1 MGPLG
6 VLSIASLAGSSFLGA
21 WSQYEQGNIQGD
33 AYEMDASRLR
43 GLAAQ
48 SRLQGKINLYRQKQY
63 ADKALGSQT
72 VAIAKSGGSME
83 DPTSQMILNESTQNA
98 ALDEWLI
105 KYGTALEKNNYDMQA
120 IEAKRA
126 AASSRYAGKL
136 GAIGSILGGA
146 ADISGAYMGMKR

>member
-33 AYEMDASRLR
+33 AYEMDAARLR

-48 SRLQGKINLYRQKQY
+48 ARLQGKINLFRQKQY
-63 ADKALGSQT
+63 ADKVLGSQT
-72 VAIAKSGGSME
+72 VAIAKSGGSMD
-83 DPTSQMILNESTQNA
+83 DPTSQMFLNESTQNA

-105 KYGTALEKNNYDMQA
+105 KYGALLEESYYNMQA
-120 IEAKRA
+120 IEAERA
-126 AASSRYAGKL
+126 AKSSRSAGKL

-146 ADISGAYMGMKR
+146 ANIGGAYMGMRR

>member
-63 ADKALGSQT
+63 ADKVLGSQT

-83 DPTSQMILNESTQNA
+83 DPTSQMILNESTHNA

-105 KYGTALEKNNYDMQA
+105 KYGTALEQNNYDMQA

-146 ADISGAYMGMKR
+146 ANISGAYMGMRR

>member
-6 VLSIASLAGSSFLGA
+6 ALSIASLAGSSFLGA
-21 WSQYEQGNIQGD
+21 WSQYEQGNLQGD

-48 SRLQGKINLYRQKQY
+48 ARLQGKINLFRQKQY
-63 ADKALGSQT
+63 ADKVMGSQT

-98 ALDEWLI
+98 SLDEWLI
-105 KYGTALEKNNYDMQA
+105 KYGTALEQNNYDMQA

-146 ADISGAYMGMKR
+146 ANISGAYMGMRR

>member
-6 VLSIASLAGSSFLGA
+6 ILSIASLAGSSFLGA

-33 AYEMDASRLR
+33 SYEMDTSRLR

-63 ADKALGSQT
+63 ADKVLGSQT

-105 KYGTALEKNNYDMQA
+105 KYGTALEQNNYDMQA

-146 ADISGAYMGMKR
+146 ANISGAYMGMKR

>member
-48 SRLQGKINLYRQKQY
+48 SRLQGKINLFRQKQY
-63 ADKALGSQT
+63 ADKVLGAQT
-72 VAIAKSGGSME
+72 VAIAKSGGSMD
-83 DPTSQMILNESTQNA
+83 DPTSQMFLNESTQNA
-98 ALDEWLI
+98 SLDEWLI
-105 KYGTALEKNNYDMQA
+105 KYGALLEKSNYDMQA

-126 AASSRYAGKL
+126 AASSRSAGKF

-146 ADISGAYMGMKR
+146 ANISGAYMGMKR

>member
-48 SRLQGKINLYRQKQY
+48 TRLQGKINLFRQKQY
-63 ADKALGSQT
+63 ADKVMGAQT

-83 DPTSQMILNESTQNA
+83 DPTSQILLNESTQNA

-105 KYGTALEKNNYDMQA
+105 KYGTALEQNNYDMQA

-146 ADISGAYMGMKR
+146 ANISGAYMGMRR